1 MLLNTFCHL
10 LGGGEE
16 QLNLMPY
23 RKTGGTNKKKDEPKI
38 TQLFCASLM
47 ADLFCPKVKT

>member
-1 MLLNTFCHL
+1 MLFNTFCHL
-10 LGGGEE
+10 LGRGEE

-47 ADLFCPKVKT
+47 AALFCPKVKT